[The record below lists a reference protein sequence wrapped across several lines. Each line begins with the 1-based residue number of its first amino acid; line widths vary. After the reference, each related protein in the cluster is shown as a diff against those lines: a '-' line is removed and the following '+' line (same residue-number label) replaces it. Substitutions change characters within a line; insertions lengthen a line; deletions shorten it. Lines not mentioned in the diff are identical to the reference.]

1 MNFYFFKSVRAG
13 PPVNTK
19 ENLIDKGKGL
29 AEVTARYS
37 VGPNFEACILLII
50 QTLRQAWLLV
60 VDVISFADLL
70 TLLRGTQVVVLAP
83 SLSQA
88 VPARPLSSTGGWPAL
103 AGRAADSQGF
113 GQGIPREAGRINACF
128 SRAFIRRKLQVSLD
142 LIGNVTS

>member
-1 MNFYFFKSVRAG
+1 MDCYFFKSVRAG
-13 PPVNTK
+13 PPGNTK

-70 TLLRGTQVVVLAP
+70 TLLRGTQVVVLAL

-88 VPARPLSSTGGWPAL
+88 IPARPLSFTRQVAGP
-103 AGRAADSQGF
+103 GRACR
-113 GQGIPREAGRINACF
+113 GQPRVWTRHPPGSWSNQRVF
-128 SRAFIRRKLQVSLD
+128 PRAFVRRKLQVSLN
-142 LIGNVTS
+142 LPGNVTS

>member
-1 MNFYFFKSVRAG
+1 MNFYFYKSVRAG

-29 AEVTARYS
+29 VEVTARYS

-50 QTLRQAWLLV
+50 QTFRQAWLLV

-113 GQGIPREAGRINACF
+113 GQGVPREAGRINACF